1 MSSSKQTTDHDEI
14 RRWIEARDGVPAAVR
29 ATERKDDPGLLRVRF
44 DNDQSDQLDEL
55 SWDDF
60 FAKFDQ
66 AKLAFLYQDK
76 TADGGVS
83 RFFKFVERS

>member
-44 DNDQSDQLDEL
+44 DDHQSDQLDEL

-76 TADGGVS
+76 AADGGVS